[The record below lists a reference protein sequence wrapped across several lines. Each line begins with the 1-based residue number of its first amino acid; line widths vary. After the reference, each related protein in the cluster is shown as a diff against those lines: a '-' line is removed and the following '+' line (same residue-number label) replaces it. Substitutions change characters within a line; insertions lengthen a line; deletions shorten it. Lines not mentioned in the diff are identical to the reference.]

1 MDHTEKHGANG
12 PANHTVDTA
21 RLRLA
26 LAQADPTVGDLTGN
40 SALVLAWTARAAG
53 EGAHVVAFPQ
63 LMLTGH
69 PVGGLALQEPFLNA
83 CRRAVDDL
91 AGRLAE
97 RGLGE
102 IVVLAGC
109 LDAGAADGPGPRAA
123 TAVLYRGARV
133 TGPADGD
140 RPGAPPAVVRVG
152 GVQVALAV
160 GEDLEDPEDPERGDG
175 AFAEARRAGAGLVV
189 HGDAAPYE
197 LGPDDTRLALLA
209 RRATEAGATVASV
222 NLVGGQDELV
232 FAGDSMVVR
241 PDGALI
247 ARAPLFSERLMVLD
261 LDLPAAAPQPA
272 GGPAPGHATL
282 SDAVPEPARPAPPPQ
297 IAARGVDEAEVWQAL
312 VLGLRDYAHKNGYHS
327 VALGLSGGIDSAVAA
342 AIACDAL
349 GPDGVVGVS
358 MPGEDSSAASRDDA
372 RDLALRTGL
381 DFRVEPIQPMVDAFL
396 ANLALGGPALELLP
410 ARVRGVILA
419 TLADQERRLLL
430 TAGDRSALAIGDPI
444 LQGGPE
450 AGFDP
455 LKDVPRTL
463 VRRLAQ
469 WRNEEAERRD
479 EPPPI
484 PRRATAGPPAGHEA
498 LDAILAGYVDA
509 GLGRDDLVAEGYDP
523 GLVDRALRMVDSA
536 EYRRRRI
543 PPGTRISAR
552 ASAREHGL
560 PITNRFRHGRVVRP
574 GTVPR

>member
-1 MDHTEKHGANG
+1 M
-12 PANHTVDTA
+12 A
-21 RLRLA
+21 RLRVA

-69 PVGGLALQEPFLNA
+69 PVGDLALQEPFLVA
-83 CRRAVDDL
+83 CRQAVDDL
-91 AGRLAE
+91 AVRLAE

-109 LDAGAADGPGPRAA
+109 LDAGDAGDAGNADGPGPHAA

-133 TGPADGD
+133 LGPANGD
-140 RPGAPPAVVRVG
+140 RPGEPPAVVRVG
-152 GVQVALAV
+152 GVDIALAV
-160 GEDLEDPEDPERGDG
+160 GEDLERGSG
-175 AFAEARRAGAGLVV
+175 PFAEARHAGAGLVV

-247 ARAPLFSERLMVLD
+247 ARAPLFDERLMVLD
-261 LDLPAAAPQPA
+261 LDLPAAPVEPA

-282 SDAVPEPARPAPPPQ
+282 SDAVPEPARPAPPPE

-349 GPDGVVGVS
+349 GPAGVVGVS
-358 MPGEDSSAASRDDA
+358 MPGEYSSVASRDDA
-372 RDLALRTGL
+372 RELALRTGL

-396 ANLALGGPALELLP
+396 ANLALGGTALELLP
-410 ARVRGVILA
+410 ARVRGVIIA
-419 TLADQERRLLL
+419 TLADQEQRLVL
-430 TAGDRSALAIGDPI
+430 TVADRSALAVGDPI

-463 VRRLAQ
+463 VRRLAR

-484 PRRATAGPPAGHEA
+484 PRRAIAGPPAGHEA

-536 EYRRRRI
+536 EYRRRQI

-552 ASAREHGL
+552 ASARDHGL
-560 PITNRFRHGRVVRP
+560 PITNRFRHGRVIRP
-574 GTVPR
+574 KTAPR

>member
-1 MDHTEKHGANG
+1 M
-12 PANHTVDTA
+12 A

-40 SALVLAWTARAAG
+40 AALVLAWTARAAG

-69 PVGGLALQEPFLNA
+69 PVGDLALQEPFLVA

-91 AGRLAE
+91 ARRLAE
-97 RGLGE
+97 RGLGD

-109 LDAGAADGPGPRAA
+109 LDAGNAGGSGPHAA

-133 TGPADGD
+133 TGPADG
-140 RPGAPPAVVRVG
+140 GGSGEPPVVVRVG
-152 GVQVALAV
+152 GVHVALAV
-160 GEDLEDPEDPERGDG
+160 GEDLEDPEDAADPERGG
-175 AFAEARRAGAGLVV
+175 GPFAQARRAGAGLVV
-189 HGDAAPYE
+189 HADAAPYE
-197 LGPDDTRLALLA
+197 LDPDDTRLALLA
-209 RRATEAGATVASV
+209 RRAPQAGATVASV

-247 ARAPLFSERLMVLD
+247 ARAPLFAERLMVLD
-261 LDLPAAAPQPA
+261 LDLPAAAARPA
-272 GGPAPGHATL
+272 GAAAPGHATL

-349 GPDGVVGVS
+349 GPAGVAGLS
-358 MPGEDSSAASRDDA
+358 MPGEPSSTASRDDA

-381 DFRVEPIQPMVDAFL
+381 DFRVEPIQPMVDGFL

-419 TLADQERRLLL
+419 TLADQEQRLLL

-450 AGFDP
+450 AAFDP

-484 PRRATAGPPAGHEA
+484 PRRAIAGPPAGHEA
-498 LDAILAGYVDA
+498 LDAILTGYVDE

-552 ASAREHGL
+552 ASARDHGL

-574 GTVPR
+574 KTVPR